1 TITLSLHD
9 ALPIFCSRIW
19 FSLIAQ
25 LATDG
30 PDSFRNSV
38 FSTPNGAAPASR
50 ERSSDFVTTLC
61 TFVHAFCSERQEFA
75 KNGEKRA
82 TTAPLVFW
90 KAKARARL
98 AEPAARQALGAWV
111 RCVPQAPRPGR

>member
-1 TITLSLHD
+1 PPPPAPYTLSLHD
-9 ALPIFCSRIW
+9 ALPISARPPRSVNICSRIW

-38 FSTPNGAAPASR
+38 FSAPNGAAPASR

-61 TFVHAFCSERQEFA
+61 TFVQAFCSERSEEHTSELQSRE
-75 KNGEKRA
+75 N
-82 TTAPLVFW
+82 LVC
-90 KAKARARL
+90 R
-98 AEPAARQALGAWV
+98 
-111 RCVPQAPRPGR
+111 